1 VQGQAKLGVEAMA
14 DDAHRPM
21 GAEYKTTAVHLV
33 TVFINT
39 VPHEI
44 PRGDYTTEALIA
56 ALKDVPAGH
65 VLDIVEK
72 EHGQPVLRELQP
84 GEITKVKQG
93 DEFISHVPTGG
104 AA

>member
-1 VQGQAKLGVEAMA
+1 MTDVVHSPIEA
-14 DDAHRPM
+14 DLKN
-21 GAEYKTTAVHLV
+21 AEGHLI
-33 TVFINT
+33 TVFLNT
-39 VPHEI
+39 IAHEI
-44 PRGDYTTEALIA
+44 SRGDYTTETLIA

-65 VLDIVEK
+65 VLDAVEK

-84 GEITKVKQG
+84 GETIKVKKG